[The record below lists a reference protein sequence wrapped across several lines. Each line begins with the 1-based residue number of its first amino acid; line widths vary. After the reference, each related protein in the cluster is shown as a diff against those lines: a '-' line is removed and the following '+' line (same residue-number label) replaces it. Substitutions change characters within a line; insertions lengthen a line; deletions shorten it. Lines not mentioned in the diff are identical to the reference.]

1 MDNSQLSEFEHFL
14 GFFPEVELPVS
25 ISSQYLDIF
34 SNYNKVLPQ
43 FLISKYIIG
52 EDIVFPDKLVSTYN
66 RHKDHEVNSDEESN
80 DNSWEDEFIACFK
93 LPDSHDFHAV
103 VYLKI
108 SLLNYDYFLHTFDSA
123 GRTISSIIISG
134 MNSDGQKINEK
145 VALIGEDLK
154 IWIMEATIFE
164 NEGIE
169 KSVSDLPGFYI
180 DDKGKILKN

>member
-52 EDIVFPDKLVSTYN
+52 EDIVFPDKLVSTFN
-66 RHKDHEVNSDEESN
+66 RHKDREVNSDEESN
-80 DNSWEDEFIACFK
+80 DNSWEDEFIVCFK
-93 LPDSHDFHAV
+93 LPESHDFHAV
-103 VYLKI
+103 VYLQI

-123 GRTISSIIISG
+123 GRTISKKTISG
-134 MNSDGQKINEK
+134 MNYDGQTITEK
-145 VALIGEDLK
+145 AAMIDGDLK
-154 IWIMEATIFE
+154 IWIMEGIREE
-164 NEGIE
+164 NDDF
-169 KSVSDLPGFYI
+169 KQSSRNLPGYCI
-180 DDKGKILKN
+180 DVKGNIIAK